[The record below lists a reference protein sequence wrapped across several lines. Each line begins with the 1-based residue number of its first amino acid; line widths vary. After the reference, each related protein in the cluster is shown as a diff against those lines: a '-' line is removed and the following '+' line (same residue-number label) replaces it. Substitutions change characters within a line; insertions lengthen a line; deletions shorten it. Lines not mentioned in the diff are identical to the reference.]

1 MPRCHILHLIT
12 GLGQGGAEVALLRVA
27 TADTANR
34 HSVVSLM
41 DEGVQGPLF
50 RAAGID
56 VQVVGMPRGHV
67 TLRGIIRLHRIVTDA
82 RPDVL
87 QTWLYHADLLGGIIG
102 WWIGGIAVVWGL
114 HNSYLRA
121 DRTSRATRL
130 VAWLCARLSR
140 RLPDAIV
147 SCSQQ
152 ALETHAALGY
162 DRARMQVIPN
172 GYDMTAL
179 QPDEA
184 ARARL
189 RAAWGVEPETCLL
202 GLVGRWDPIKGHVVL
217 LDGLARLARH
227 APGPWRCV
235 LVGPGVDAGNVTLRA
250 WLAERGLAG
259 QVRCLGARDDVPAV
273 MAALDLHVL
282 ASDGE
287 AFPNVLAEAMACG
300 TPCVTTDVGDAALI
314 VGETGW
320 VVPPR
325 APEALAG
332 ALAQAMTAWQ
342 HQAAWQGR
350 QAACRARI
358 AERFALPA
366 VVARYGEIWR
376 AVAAG
381 GGS

>member
-1 MPRCHILHLIT
+1 
-12 GLGQGGAEVALLRVA
+12 
-27 TADTANR
+27 
-34 HSVVSLM
+34 M
-41 DEGVQGPLF
+41 DEGVHGPRL
-50 RAAGID
+50 RAAGIA
-56 VQVVGMPRGHV
+56 VHSVGLPRGRV
-67 TLRGIIRLHRIVTDA
+67 TLAGLRRLRGLVADL

-87 QTWLYHADLLGGIIG
+87 QTWLYHADLLGGLVGRAEGVPAI
-102 WWIGGIAVVWGL
+102 VWNL
-114 HNSYLRA
+114 RNSYLRA
-121 DRTSRATRL
+121 DRTSRTTRL

-147 SCSQQ
+147 SCSRQ

-172 GYDMTAL
+172 GYDMAHL
-179 QPDEA
+179 MPDPA

-202 GLVGRWDPIKGHVVL
+202 GLVGRWDPIKGHAVL
-217 LDGLARLARH
+217 LDALARLARH
-227 APGPWRCV
+227 APTPWRCV
-235 LVGPGVDAGNVTLRA
+235 LVGAGVDTGNATLQQLVA
-250 WLAERGLAG
+250 AHSLGN
-259 QVRCLGARDDVPAV
+259 QVRCLGPRDDVPAV

-325 APEALAG
+325 SPEALAG
-332 ALAQAMTAWQ
+332 ALA
-342 HQAAWQGR
+342 AAQT
-350 QAACRARI
+350 
-358 AERFALPA
+358 
-366 VVARYGEIWR
+366 
-376 AVAAG
+376 
-381 GGS
+381 